1 MKTNKQRVLSFM
13 LSLFAITTLTIAG
26 NAQGFHLG
34 AKAGANLGKIDGV
47 KFKDGYNLGFQLGGF
62 AEIDLSK
69 TFGIQPELL
78 FNQTNT
84 KVTNET
90 NDIFKPGDNIH
101 LNYLSIP
108 ILLRINAGQLLTFHA
123 GPQYSILLNNQRT
136 TLQNAGDA
144 FKSGDFALAFGA
156 QINLSALRIYGRYN
170 IGLSDVGDVA
180 NQDKWK
186 SQQLQLGVGF
196 RIL

>member
-13 LSLFAITTLTIAG
+13 LSLFAITTFAIAG

-62 AEIDLSK
+62 AEIDFSK
-69 TFGIQPELL
+69 TLGIQPELL

-108 ILLRINAGQLLTFHA
+108 ILLRINAGQLLTFHV
-123 GPQYSILLNNQRT
+123 GPQYSILLNNQKT

-144 FKSGDFALAFGA
+144 FKTGDFAMAFGA
-156 QINLSALRIYGRYN
+156 QVNLSALRIYGRYN